1 MAVCISRVRLQSR
14 NFVHLSVHGFRRP
27 SSKLSAACRIGRFI
41 LCVCV
46 CGMAASGAQQNL
58 AENYF
63 LSCVREWVGWIGISD
78 AFVALHATHM

>member
-1 MAVCISRVRLQSR
+1 MA
-14 NFVHLSVHGFRRP
+14 FVVHHRSFPQHAGLADSF
-27 SSKLSAACRIGRFI
+27 
-41 LCVCV
+41 CVCV

>member
-1 MAVCISRVRLQSR
+1 MYQSR
-14 NFVHLSVHGFRRP
+14 SSPKQKLCSFVGAWLSSSIIEAFRSMP
-27 SSKLSAACRIGRFI
+27 DWPIHSV
-41 LCVCV
+41 CVCV

-63 LSCVREWVGWIGISD
+63 LSCVREWVRWIGISD

>member
-1 MAVCISRVRLQSR
+1 MPDWPI
-14 NFVHLSVHGFRRP
+14 HSV
-27 SSKLSAACRIGRFI
+27 
-41 LCVCV
+41 CVCV